1 MGGRVGCGGQ
11 PLSMKVTLKYEEAEE
26 KSAHMTLRLTLPQK
40 YINGPTKNVVK
51 LFVDHYNKKHEDAPL
66 DADSLH
72 IKIAGGD
79 HLEPDAVVRDDM
91 AHGDECFVLG
101 EAARRPAKRVA
112 ASTPGV
118 NSPSGTVPDTAS
130 KPPVKDDQ
138 GRVRCKRFGCQKFFD
153 PEGEPTECIHH
164 KAPPIFH
171 ETAKWWSCCPD
182 RKAYD
187 WEGFMRIPGCE
198 TGFCSANPE
207 GQIGQKRFLG
217 GCDVRASSA
226 PVRLDQDAPKD
237 PRVKLNDL
245 RKGIVALGVDSALF
259 DRVLNKLAAET
270 EDLDAVVEKFRA
282 RFQSLVTSVTK

>member
-1 MGGRVGCGGQ
+1 MRESCLLQLRAIDSALRCWLKLSIGISTCLSLVSSRIVSLS
-11 PLSMKVTLKYEEAEE
+11 PAPVLSMIPRFVRTCCSLSR
-26 KSAHMTLRLTLPQK
+26 SARPFFHLQ
-40 YINGPTKNVVK
+40 IVV
-51 LFVDHYNKKHEDAPL
+51 
-66 DADSLH
+66 
-72 IKIAGGD
+72 
-79 HLEPDAVVRDDM
+79 
-91 AHGDECFVLG
+91 
-101 EAARRPAKRVA
+101 
-112 ASTPGV
+112 PGV

-226 PVRLDQDAPKD
+226 PVRLDQDAPKE
-237 PRVKLNDL
+237 P
-245 RKGIVALGVDSALF
+245 
-259 DRVLNKLAAET
+259 E
-270 EDLDAVVEKFRA
+270 
-282 RFQSLVTSVTK
+282 QSTCHVCLSD